1 MTLTEKINSNPYLKV
16 SNCTD
21 IADLEYAIDEL
32 RKLDAEFGEDNKT
45 LLKLWLKFLDK
56 KKKLEAKASA
66 SIERLTKEQDTSAT
80 GLAEYMNAKEVITK
94 TSKVHPFFE
103 QALKTFMP

>member
-21 IADLEYAIDEL
+21 IADLEYAMDEL

-45 LLKLWLKFLDK
+45 LLKLWAKFLDK
-56 KKKLEAKASA
+56 KKKLEAK
-66 SIERLTKEQDTSAT
+66 TS
-80 GLAEYMNAKEVITK
+80 
-94 TSKVHPFFE
+94 TSNMHPIFK
-103 QALKTFMP
+103 QALAPFGIR